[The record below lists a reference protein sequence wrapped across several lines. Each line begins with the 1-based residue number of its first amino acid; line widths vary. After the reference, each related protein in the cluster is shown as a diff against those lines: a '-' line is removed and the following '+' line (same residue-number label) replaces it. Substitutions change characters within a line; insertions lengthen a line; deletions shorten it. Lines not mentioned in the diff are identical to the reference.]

1 MNILEQL
8 LMMLKQGQTQQ
19 PQGRGPVM
27 SDTNPMGPIAPR
39 PMNNVPRMTWY
50 DESPTINSG
59 LQQMPGTWNQRMDLE
74 KWYMENDLSKS
85 LISNELAKKHSWGM

>member
-8 LMMLKQGQTQQ
+8 LMMLKQRQ
-19 PQGRGPVM
+19 PQGRGPIISDM
-27 SDTNPMGPIAPR
+27 SQGPVAPR

-50 DESPTINSG
+50 DESPTLNRG

-85 LISNELAKKHSWGM
+85 LISNELAKKRQWGM